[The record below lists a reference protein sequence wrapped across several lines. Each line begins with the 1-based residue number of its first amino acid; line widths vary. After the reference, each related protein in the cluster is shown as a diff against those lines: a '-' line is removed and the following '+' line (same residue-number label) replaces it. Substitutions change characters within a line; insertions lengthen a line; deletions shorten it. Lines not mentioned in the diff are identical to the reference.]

1 MDEERVS
8 HSKSDNIEIMIN
20 DKEDDVIEKTFK
32 LLLNRYEIGLETSVT
47 VLILSLILFIYYIM
61 NVIKLV
67 LNKVDHI

>member
-32 LLLNRYEIGLETSVT
+32 LLLNRHEIGLETSMT
-47 VLILSLILFIYYIM
+47 GIDFISNFVHLLYYEC
-61 NVIKLV
+61 
-67 LNKVDHI
+67 H